1 MRQKIMAGNW
11 KMNKSIEESVKLAS
25 ELNSPSNVTVII
37 APVFT
42 SLLKVKDVIGD
53 KNIRLAAQNMHF
65 AESGAFT
72 GEISPLM
79 LKEVGCEYVILGHS
93 ERRNIFGENDELI
106 NQKVKSALSHNLKP
120 ILCVGELLNEREK
133 GVTNEIISSQIEL
146 GLKNVSEEEM
156 KNVVIAYEPVWAIGT
171 GKVATPEQANEAHN
185 VIRQKVREIFSEE
198 IANNIQI
205 LYGGSV
211 KPENVD
217 VLLALE
223 NVDGGLVG
231 GASLDAK
238 SFNAL
243 IESADKQ
250 VLNN

>member
-106 NQKVKSALSHNLKP
+106 NQKVKSALSHYLKP